1 MENQDIR
8 WIQRLQ
14 NYKKVLKQLQDAV
27 QMSQTRELTNL
38 ENQGLIKAFE
48 FTHELAWNVM
58 KDYFEDQQGQTAIRG
73 SKDAVRMAFKMELIV
88 DGEGWMDMI
97 KSRNQTAHT
106 YNEETAEEIVE
117 KVLNKYASL
126 FRDFAD
132 VMERI
137 RSDEQNS
144 TF

>member
-8 WIQRLQ
+8 WIQHLQ